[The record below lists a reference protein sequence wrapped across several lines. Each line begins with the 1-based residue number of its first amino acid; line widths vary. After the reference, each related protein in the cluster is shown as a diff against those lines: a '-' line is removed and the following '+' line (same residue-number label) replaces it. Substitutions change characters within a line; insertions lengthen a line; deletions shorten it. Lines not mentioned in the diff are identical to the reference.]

1 MIPYME
7 FSHRYPRGLLS
18 MHLSLSDISKCTRP
32 TDRALALQP
41 VRWSL
46 CLLSRSSEA
55 EAPPREAMA
64 CKVLRE
70 RRHGCGLVWASD
82 AVRFMCVVIRRRSPP
97 RSGSEGH
104 ADTNANAL
112 ARARGCWRAFFCLIC
127 SVLRAAGEILM
138 DYSDTAT
145 SAVK

>member
-7 FSHRYPRGLLS
+7 ASHRYPRDLIYMPTKYASFPLRHLK
-18 MHLSLSDISKCTRP
+18 MHKTNRP
-32 TDRALALQP
+32 TALALQP

-55 EAPPREAMA
+55 EAPPSEAMA

-82 AVRFMCVVIRRRSPP
+82 AVRCMCVVIRCSPP

-112 ARARGCWRAFFCLIC
+112 ARAGVGRLFLPNLFRF
-127 SVLRAAGEILM
+127 AGGGGN
-138 DYSDTAT
+138 SDGL
-145 SAVK
+145 